1 MNSKSEYLAYC
12 DKNEVPFFNQPWW
25 LEIVSHGKWE
35 CVMMKKKELL
45 LGFLP
50 YVQIQKFKLKGIGL
64 PLLTQFINPILIY
77 PNNQKYAKRL
87 GFEKDVLQGLYQQLP
102 KVSFVSQTWGHTL
115 TNWLPLHW
123 LGYKQTSRFSY
134 TIREIKDHE
143 TVHSNFE
150 TKIRGDIR
158 KAEKLVQVEITKDAS
173 IIYDLVSK
181 TFERKSIAMPYTQDL
196 FAKIVEGSIDRN
208 CGEVMY
214 AIDRESNIHAAIF
227 VVWDHESAY
236 YLLGG
241 GDTDYRNSGATSLLL
256 YNAIKKVSAKV
267 DRFDFEGS
275 MMEPIERFV
284 RGFGS
289 KQIELKVISK
299 STSKRFFMIQTLK
312 EFKKLF

>member
-1 MNSKSEYLAYC
+1 
-12 DKNEVPFFNQPWW
+12 
-25 LEIVSHGKWE
+25 
-35 CVMMKKKELL
+35 
-45 LGFLP
+45 
-50 YVQIQKFKLKGIGL
+50 
-64 PLLTQFINPILIY
+64 
-77 PNNQKYAKRL
+77 
-87 GFEKDVLQGLYQQLP
+87 
-102 KVSFVSQTWGHTL
+102 
-115 TNWLPLHW
+115 
-123 LGYKQTSRFSY
+123 
-134 TIREIKDHE
+134 
-143 TVHSNFE
+143 
-150 TKIRGDIR
+150 
-158 KAEKLVQVEITKDAS
+158 
-173 IIYDLVSK
+173 
-181 TFERKSIAMPYTQDL
+181 
-196 FAKIVEGSIDRN
+196 
-208 CGEVMY
+208 MY